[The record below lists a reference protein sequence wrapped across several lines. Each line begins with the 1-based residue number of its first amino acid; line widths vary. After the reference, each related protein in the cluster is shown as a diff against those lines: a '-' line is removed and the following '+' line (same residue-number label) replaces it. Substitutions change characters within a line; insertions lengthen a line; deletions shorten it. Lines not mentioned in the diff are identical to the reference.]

1 MHSLTFTVASVVF
14 ETELS
19 NTWQALGAWI
29 MCVVEWLKPQTQ
41 GRVVE
46 LVNAERALA
55 RIRNGRVTHGNWV
68 AANGA
73 GAIDHGAETASNHWN
88 SVIWRSLAR
97 HKRRN

>member
-1 MHSLTFTVASVVF
+1 MAGFGRVDYVRRR
-14 ETELS
+14 
-19 NTWQALGAWI
+19 
-29 MCVVEWLKPQTQ
+29 VVEASWLKPQAQ

-68 AANGA
+68 AAHGA